1 LEKDGGKLNMT
12 TDQFDNFQLDP
23 NLLGTDWVFSG
34 KEVHMNRA
42 PRGRIS
48 NPQYYFVEAR
58 RTNDYTR
65 VTLGN
70 PVHEAQYKIGGGVFE
85 IHGGY
90 VGHGVDWSLFNYNPY
105 GGRYD
110 SKNPNFRVKNDWL
123 LITGLGGISVV
134 TDDVMD
140 KDEVE
145 ASGMVAYR
153 NYPSEGYSSYGK
165 KTGGASGD
173 KRWAWKG
180 NTWVPAA

>member
-1 LEKDGGKLNMT
+1 MT
-12 TDQFDNFQLDP
+12 TDQFDNYQLDP

-34 KEVHMNRA
+34 QQIHMNRP
-42 PRGRIS
+42 PRGKIA
-48 NPQYYFVEAR
+48 NYNYYYVDAR
-58 RTNDYTR
+58 RANDYTR
-65 VTLGN
+65 TTLGGPDPRIN
-70 PVHEAQYKIGGGVFE
+70 PQREVNDGWL
-85 IHGGY
+85 
-90 VGHGVDWSLFNYNPY
+90 GHGVDWSLFNYNPY

-110 SKNPNFRVKNDWL
+110 SKSPNFRVKNDWL
-123 LITGLGGISVV
+123 KITGLGGITVV